1 MDVQKENKFSM
12 QRAVTSY
19 NETVPA
25 SIKGM
30 LPGYDALMLELTD
43 KNRQIGTL
51 SGAQSSSLK
60 GYQEDKSATKETLVT
75 KVMTIVFS
83 AKALALAEKNNVLL
97 AQTEAITKSSLE
109 RMRDS
114 KTADTAEEM
123 ITIATGIQ
131 TDLNSYGITVPVLEQ
146 ATELVATFRAELAL
160 PRNKISGRKVIT
172 SQIET
177 LFNDAAAILYNLDT
191 LVNVVAEREP
201 AFHEEYFNNRKI
213 INYHGGKLSVR
224 GFVKDADG
232 NPIQKVTITTLNGK
246 RETKTTARGY
256 FEFKNLPL
264 GIDTLIFNK
273 VQFDEFRT
281 SVGIV
286 KGERVDLNISL
297 ENTQSQSGAA

>member
-60 GYQEDKSATKETLVT
+60 GYQEDKSATKETLIT

-213 INYHGGKLSVR
+213 INYHGSKLAVR

-232 NPIQKVTITTLNGK
+232 NPIQKVSITTLNGK
-246 RETKTTARGY
+246 KVAKTSARGY
-256 FEFKNLPL
+256 FEFKTLPL
-264 GIDTLIFNK
+264 GIDTLIFEK
-273 VQFDEFRT
+273 VQFNEFRT
-281 SVGIV
+281 TVGIV
-286 KGERVDLNISL
+286 KGERIDLNITL
-297 ENTQSQSGAA
+297 ENTQSQSSAA